1 TVERSSYLSVSCLV
15 TFLILVF
22 FCGLGLLIAC
32 FINTN
37 SMIQRYNTAAS
48 ILNRGSNSRKHLIN
62 AAHYLKLAQ
71 LTGSKFAPELISHLG
86 NEMNISYNR
95 QRLKKECDGLKAL
108 AEELYRD
115 STGVASQVWRDITLI
130 PIVHYESGE
139 IV

>member
-1 TVERSSYLSVSCLV
+1 
-15 TFLILVF
+15 
-22 FCGLGLLIAC
+22 
-32 FINTN
+32 
-37 SMIQRYNTAAS
+37 
-48 ILNRGSNSRKHLIN
+48 
-62 AAHYLKLAQ
+62 
-71 LTGSKFAPELISHLG
+71 

-139 IV
+139 IVKNYSLHDAIQLYTRMCYETISLPEETFTSGEIYNIPQHKFQILNRLGPMQEGIRIM